1 MSAIGTP
8 FSSSATKVIMCGAG
22 ELAKEVVIEFKRLG
36 VEVIALDRYPNAPA
50 MQVAD
55 RSYVLSMLDGD
66 KLKEIVR
73 QENPDFIIPEIEAIA
88 TKALIELE
96 EEGFNV
102 IPTAYATDV
111 TMNREGIR
119 KLVAEKLK
127 LRTSPYKFA
136 STFEQFKTAVEDV
149 GMPCVVKPV
158 MSSSGKGQSVVKSA
172 DDIEKSWE
180 YAREGAR
187 GTAETVIVE
196 GFVDFDFE
204 ITLLT
209 VRHQGGTSF
218 CKPIGHL
225 QVDGDYRISWQP
237 QLMSDEAL
245 QEAQDMALEVTESLG
260 GYGLFGVEFFV
271 KDNMVY
277 FSELSPR
284 PHDTGMVTL
293 ISQDLSEFALH
304 ARAVLGLPI
313 PVIRFRGPSASYA
326 VVVEGSSDKL
336 VFSGIDKALSVP
348 DTDIRIFGKPEVQ
361 GERRMAVTLARGDDI
376 EKAKEKAKHAADN
389 LETDL

>member
-1 MSAIGTP
+1 MSNIGTP
-8 FSSSATKVIMCGAG
+8 FSSSATKVMMCGSG

-36 VEVIALDRYPNAPA
+36 VEVIAVDRYPNAPA

-55 RSYVLSMLDGD
+55 RSYVFSMLDGE
-66 KLKEIVR
+66 KLKDVVR
-73 QENPDFIIPEIEAIA
+73 KEKPDFIIPEIEAIA
-88 TKALIELE
+88 TKALLELE
-96 EEGFNV
+96 AEGYNV
-102 IPTAYATDV
+102 IPTAFATDV

-119 KLVAEKLK
+119 KLVAEDLK
-127 LRTSPYKFA
+127 LRTSPYAFA
-136 STFEQFKTAVEDV
+136 SDFESFEKAVENI

-158 MSSSGKGQSVVKSA
+158 MSSSGKGQSVVKSKN
-172 DDIEKSWE
+172 DIKHSWD
-180 YAREGAR
+180 YAHDGAR
-187 GTAETVIVE
+187 GTAETVIIE

-209 VRHQGGTSF
+209 VRHKDGTSF
-218 CKPIGHL
+218 CQPIGHL

-237 QLMSDEAL
+237 QSMSEEAL
-245 QEAQDMALEVTESLG
+245 KEAQDIALEVTDRLG
-260 GYGLFGVEFFV
+260 GYGIFGVEFFV
-271 KDNMVY
+271 KDNIVY

-326 VVVEGSSDKL
+326 VMVKGTSDK
-336 VFSGIDKALSVP
+336 VSFSNIDKALAVP
-348 DTDIRIFGKPEVQ
+348 DTDIRIFGKPEVD
-361 GERRMAVTLARGDDI
+361 GERRMAVTLGRDI
-376 EKAKEKAKHAADN
+376 DVEKAKLKAEKAAELLKI
-389 LETDL
+389 DL